1 MEKMIWSGQGPVEV
15 GIYDPV
21 NGTAA
26 MGFLTKLREVGC
38 ATRQLT
44 TSLAQEKKPIK
55 ETCSGSRLTLDTL
68 PGAKTMNVSLELV
81 QFNGPM
87 FAAALF
93 AQLAENAAGTVTAE
107 RLPTLAVGDTFFL
120 KHPNASSIVIEDS
133 TATPVE
139 LDEGVHYEIL
149 SAAHGTARLLSVT
162 GLTQPL
168 FVDYAYATYES
179 MAAFSQPAAVQRGLV
194 FSGVN
199 HDGRKARLI
208 IPRIDLAMNGDFS
221 WVNEEEAT
229 LTFEGEVLYVPELAS
244 DPLYGSFARVD
255 WL

>member
-15 GIYDPV
+15 GVYDRV
-21 NGTAA
+21 NGRAA
-26 MGFLTKLREVGC
+26 MAYLTKLREVGC
-38 ATRQLT
+38 STRTLT
-44 TSLAQEKKPIK
+44 TSLSQEKKAIK
-55 ETCSGSRLTLDTL
+55 ETCSGNRLTLANL
-68 PGAKTMNVSLELV
+68 PGAKTMTVSLELV
-81 QFNGPM
+81 EFNGPM

-93 AQLAENAAGTVTAE
+93 SQIEENDASTVTAE
-107 RLPTLAVGDTFFL
+107 ELPTLDVGDTFFL
-120 KHPNASSIVIEDS
+120 KHPNASSIVLEDS
-133 TATPVE
+133 TGTPVT
-139 LDEGVHYEIL
+139 LVEGTHYEIL

-162 GLTQPL
+162 GLTQPI
-168 FVDYAYATYES
+168 FADYSYAAYES
-179 MAAFSQPAAVQRGLV
+179 MAAFSQPATVERGLV

-221 WVNEEEAT
+221 WINEEEAS
-229 LTFEGEVLYVPELAS
+229 LTFEGEVLYVPELAN